1 MNQNMLERVIKIV
14 SEITK
19 EPGITQ
25 NSTQDNTIGWDSL
38 AYLVIAQEL
47 EDVFGV
53 QITAENID
61 LVASVKGIVELI
73 TNSTGD
79 SHV

>member
-1 MNQNMLERVIKIV
+1 VNQSTLERVVKIV

-19 EPGITQ
+19 EPNITQ
-25 NSTQDNTIGWDSL
+25 NSTQENTIGWDSL

-47 EDVFGV
+47 EDVFGI

-61 LVASVKGIVELI
+61 LVASVSGIVELI
-73 TNSTGD
+73 GNSKGNFR
-79 SHV
+79 V

>member
-1 MNQNMLERVIKIV
+1 MNQNALAQVIKIV

-19 EPGITQ
+19 EPNISLS
-25 NSTQDNTIGWDSL
+25 STQENTIGWDSL

-61 LVASVKGIVELI
+61 LASSVSGIVKLI
-73 TNSTGD
+73 SNLEGEI
-79 SHV
+79 HV

>member
-1 MNQNMLERVIKIV
+1 MNPNALEQVIKIV

-19 EPGITQ
+19 EPNISLS
-25 NSTQDNTIGWDSL
+25 STQENTIGWDSL

-53 QITAENID
+53 QITAENIN
-61 LVASVKGIVELI
+61 LVASVSGIVKLI
-73 TNSTGD
+73 SNWEGE

>member
-1 MNQNMLERVIKIV
+1 MNQNALAQVIRIV

-19 EPGITQ
+19 EPNISLS
-25 NSTQDNTIGWDSL
+25 STQENTIGWDSL

-61 LVASVKGIVELI
+61 LAASVSGIVKLI
-73 TNSTGD
+73 SDWEGD
-79 SHV
+79 FNV

>member
-1 MNQNMLERVIKIV
+1 MNQDALAQIIRIV

-19 EPGITQ
+19 EPNISLS
-25 NSTQDNTIGWDSL
+25 STQENTIGWDSL
-38 AYLVIAQEL
+38 AYLVIVQEL

-61 LVASVKGIVELI
+61 LAASVSGIVKLI
-73 TNSTGD
+73 SDWGSD
-79 SHV
+79 FHV

>member
-1 MNQNMLERVIKIV
+1 MSESTLERVINIV

-19 EPGITQ
+19 EPNITQ
-25 NSTQDNTIGWDSL
+25 KSTQENTVGWDSL

-47 EDVFGV
+47 EDNFGV

-61 LVASVKGIVELI
+61 LVASVSGIVELI
-73 TNSTGD
+73 LKSKDNPN
-79 SHV
+79 V

>member
-1 MNQNMLERVIKIV
+1 MNQNALAQVIKIV

-19 EPGITQ
+19 EPNISLS
-25 NSTQDNTIGWDSL
+25 STQENTIGWDSL

-61 LVASVKGIVELI
+61 LASSVTGIVKLI
-73 TNSTGD
+73 SNLEGEI
-79 SHV
+79 HV

>member
-1 MNQNMLERVIKIV
+1 MNQNALAQVIKIV

-19 EPGITQ
+19 EPNISLS
-25 NSTQDNTIGWDSL
+25 STQENTIGWDSL

-61 LVASVKGIVELI
+61 LASSVTGIVKLI
-73 TNSTGD
+73 SNLED
-79 SHV
+79 EIHV